1 MRKMRYI
8 MFICFVF
15 FVFGCQ
21 SGAINNI
28 KKDYDFSKDTNKSIV
43 IGKIDYGIGGVV
55 VTSYELLI
63 KNISTGKYC
72 AGKTCTSFPIGDYF
86 FVAFDAGNY
95 CIEKFIFDTGLGGA
109 ISSKIVGYYAQ
120 SVPVNVCFEVK
131 ANEITYIGNLFI
143 SARYAPLFNEV
154 KYIDSNIN
162 VGDNYYEATGEFEKK
177 YPSSGKK
184 VVKRLMMSA
193 LQKQMVDNKALVL
206 KSLAEKNKEE
216 GEGFL
221 SINRDKE
228 GVITL
233 PSGLQYKVINTG
245 KGKIPYLTD
254 RVEVNYR
261 GTLINGTEFDST
273 YKRGQMANFTVN
285 QVIPGWIEALLKM
298 REGDKWQLFIP
309 PHLAYGE
316 RGAGRAIEPNATLIF
331 EVELI
336 SVK

>member
-8 MFICFVF
+8 MSICFLF
-15 FVFGCQ
+15 GVFGCQ
-21 SGAINNI
+21 SGVINNI
-28 KKDYDFSKDTNKSIV
+28 NKDYAFSKDTNKSIV

-55 VTSYELLI
+55 VTSYELLM
-63 KNISTGKYC
+63 KNLSKGEYC
-72 AGKTCTSFPIGDYF
+72 SSFPIGDYF
-86 FVAFDAGNY
+86 FVALDAGNY
-95 CIEKFIFDTGLGGA
+95 CIEKFIFDTGLAGG
-109 ISSKIVGYYAQ
+109 ISSKIVGYYTQ

-162 VGDNYYEATGEFEKK
+162 VGDNYYEATVEFAKK
-177 YPSSGKK
+177 YPSSGEK
-184 VVKRLMMSA
+184 VVKNLMMSA
-193 LQKQMVDNKALVL
+193 LQKEMIENKVLVL
-206 KSLAEKNKEE
+206 KRLAEKNKEE

-221 SINRDKE
+221 AINRYKE

-245 KGKIPYLTD
+245 KGKIPNLTD
-254 RVEVNYR
+254 TVEVHYR
-261 GTLINGTEFDST
+261 CTLINGTEFDSS

-285 QVIPGWIEALLKM
+285 RLIPGWIEALLMM
-298 REGDKWQLFIP
+298 REGDKWQLFVP
-309 PHLAYGE
+309 SHLAYGE

-331 EVELI
+331 EVELVA
-336 SVK
+336 VK